1 MTDFTGTDTLD
12 EQRLEL
18 LRRRIAERG
27 LARPVTMTDAASD
40 TAGQQRPEMSDGQR
54 RMWFV
59 QSVDP
64 DSALLNICVSY
75 RLTGSIDITRLRAAV
90 EAVALRH
97 PVLRT
102 VYQTD
107 VDGDPHPVTR
117 DDLRPG
123 WAEHD
128 LSGLAEQARRLR
140 LEVLAQRQFRRPFDL
155 TADSPLRVTAVRLGA
170 DELMLL
176 LTAHHIAWDDGS
188 WAPFFTDLTHA
199 YTDPGNA
206 GTGPASVGTAAPAGN
221 LDGDLAYWRSLI
233 TDLPEPLEL
242 PGPNGSLVPST
253 WRAQRAVTRLS
264 ADTVER
270 AAALARETGATP
282 YMVLMAGFA
291 ALVHRYTHSTDFL
304 VAAPVLN
311 RGGGTEN
318 AIGYYGNTVVMR
330 MRPKPRQTFR
340 ELLTETRDSAVG
352 ALAHSRVD
360 LEWLVR
366 ASNPDRRHGAE
377 RMTRVSFGLREPDG
391 GGFSPPGIGCER
403 ADLRG
408 HFSQLPLSLMVEAG
422 RRGWRRTG
430 RSRVLGRG
438 AGSRAGGAATAA
450 LCRAVG
456 QRAGQPRYRPVGLRT
471 DERGRR
477 RVAAAGVVW
486 SRLRHPGRHAARVGR
501 SARGALTRCGRRC
514 VRRSPVQLSRDR

>member
-1 MTDFTGTDTLD
+1 VTDITGTDTLD

-27 LARPVTMTDAASD
+27 LARPVTTTDAVSQA
-40 TAGQQRPEMSDGQR
+40 AGQQRPEMSDGQR

-102 VYQTD
+102 IYQTD

-155 TADSPLRVTAVRLGA
+155 TADAPLRVTAVRLGA

-199 YTDPGNA
+199 YTDPDNA
-206 GTGPASVGTAAPAGN
+206 GAGPASVGAASSSTA
-221 LDGDLAYWRSLI
+221 LR
-233 TDLPEPLEL
+233 
-242 PGPNGSLVPST
+242 
-253 WRAQRAVTRLS
+253 RL
-264 ADTVER
+264 
-270 AAALARETGATP
+270 
-282 YMVLMAGFA
+282 
-291 ALVHRYTHSTDFL
+291 
-304 VAAPVLN
+304 
-311 RGGGTEN
+311 
-318 AIGYYGNTVVMR
+318 
-330 MRPKPRQTFR
+330 
-340 ELLTETRDSAVG
+340 
-352 ALAHSRVD
+352 
-360 LEWLVR
+360 
-366 ASNPDRRHGAE
+366 
-377 RMTRVSFGLREPDG
+377 
-391 GGFSPPGIGCER
+391 
-403 ADLRG
+403 
-408 HFSQLPLSLMVEAG
+408 LSWHC
-422 RRGWRRTG
+422 RRGWD
-430 RSRVLGRG
+430 
-438 AGSRAGGAATAA
+438 
-450 LCRAVG
+450 
-456 QRAGQPRYRPVGLRT
+456 RPWPSSCAMR
-471 DERGRR
+471 
-477 RVAAAGVVW
+477 
-486 SRLRHPGRHAARVGR
+486 
-501 SARGALTRCGRRC
+501 
-514 VRRSPVQLSRDR
+514 RDRRLSTSHFKNAPGAWRH